1 MRTLAVIFLES
12 DEITNKLT
20 KGELILTITTILS
33 SLTLG
38 LWTTVILTKKMKTKG
53 LKVTVALTFF
63 ILTLMLTLVLINTVY
78 LLRDKMLFVESTN
91 EDCGD
96 KINIFVGQFWYEGQ
110 SYTLDIEDGQFEVSE
125 KFLFDRFVSER
136 KLKGEYCCT
145 KDSCKVQFRFDSKD
159 TTFFISPNKTKR
171 LYVGSSINKEFVVG
185 TDENENF
192 WVIM

>member
-1 MRTLAVIFLES
+1 
-12 DEITNKLT
+12 LT

-38 LWTTVILTKKMKTKG
+38 LWTTALLTKRMKTKG
-53 LKVTVALTFF
+53 LKVIVALTFF
-63 ILTLMLTLVLINTVY
+63 ILTLVMTLGLVKTVY
-78 LLRDKMLFVESTN
+78 FLRDKILFVESTA
-91 EDCGD
+91 DSCDD

-110 SYTLDIEDGQFEVSE
+110 SYNLDIEDGQFEVSE

-145 KDSCKVQFRFDSKD
+145 KDSCKVQFRFDGKD
-159 TTFFISPNKTKR
+159 TTFYISPTKTKR
-171 LYVGSSINKEFVVG
+171 LSVGSSINKEFVVG